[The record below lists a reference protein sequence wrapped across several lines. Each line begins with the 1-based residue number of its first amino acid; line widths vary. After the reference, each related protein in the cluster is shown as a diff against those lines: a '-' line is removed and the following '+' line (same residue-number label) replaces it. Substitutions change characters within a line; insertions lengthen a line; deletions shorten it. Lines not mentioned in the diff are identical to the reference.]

1 MEKEKLKYDEYL
13 YQLNLRDLKKMDQTI
28 SLVFMVYSMRPF
40 TNHPDVVLGLLEE
53 LQKKFLPPESKEKVT
68 FTFKLRTSLSDVGYT
83 PFAEPATTIT
93 EKYRLYNHQHPNFG
107 PSGQYH
113 AVGFS
118 SLIKK
123 QGRSKK
129 PVPLIQQEP
138 LMAVATFDRG
148 NISPLNL
155 KPTVPDTADVLFLK
169 IPLVRYPG
177 GIPRS
182 HLDYIQS
189 FVEKAMAALDGC
201 LYTITIAPY
210 FLDAEYIA
218 EYITGSIDTDGVL
231 EIEKSRNLDRRVRG
245 FGHWK
250 IGLTQG
256 HMDALGGTSALEA
269 SGLPYRVKTLGGKTV
284 WEVQT
289 YDNPLQQDSQRRRA
303 SRLLFKP
310 IQVYREIPAHY
321 WKQDISLI
329 ELYMKNY
336 FYDWQLDLPE
346 WLDASDVVCPRC
358 TIPEGLTILEDQ

>member
-1 MEKEKLKYDEYL
+1 MDKQKIIYSDYL
-13 YQLNLRDLKKMDQTI
+13 YQFNHRRLLEMDQTK
-28 SLVFMVYSMRPF
+28 SVVFMVYSIRPF
-40 TNHPDVVLGLLEE
+40 TSHPDVVLGLLEE
-53 LQKKFLPPESKEKVT
+53 LQKKFLPPESKEKVE

-93 EKYRLYNHQHPNFG
+93 EKYRLYNQQHPNFG

-118 SLIKK
+118 SFIKE

-129 PVPLIQQEP
+129 PVPLIQREP

-155 KPTVPDTADVLFLK
+155 IPTVPDTADVLFLK
-169 IPLVRYPG
+169 IPLVRYSG

-210 FLDAEYIA
+210 YLTSEYIA
-218 EYITGSIDTDGVL
+218 EYITGSTSTDDVL
-231 EIEKSRNLDRRVRG
+231 EIEKNQALDRRVRG
-245 FGHWK
+245 YGHWK

-256 HMDALGGTSALEA
+256 HVDALGGTSALDA

-321 WKQDISLI
+321 WKQSDNLI
-329 ELYMKNY
+329 GYYMKNH
-336 FYDWQLDLPE
+336 FYDWQLDVPD